1 MTTLTVV
8 KVWQDKNNKDG
19 LRPTSLAVTLYNGT
33 KPVQTVLLND
43 ENNWTATIAD
53 LPEIIDGQKADY
65 NWKEQEVL
73 GYRSSVAKEG
83 NTTTFT
89 NTYNVPKKHG
99 KRVVFEE
106 YETPL
111 SGEFLINHVGDCYD

>member
-1 MTTLTVV
+1 M
-8 KVWQDKNNKDG
+8 KVWQDKDNAEG
-19 LRPTSLAVTLYNGT
+19 IRPTSLAVTLYNGT
-33 KPVQTVLLND
+33 TLVQTVLLND
-43 ENNWTATIAD
+43 ENNWRATITG
-53 LPEIIDGQKADY
+53 LPVVVDGVQANY

-73 GYRSSVAKEG
+73 GYRSSVSTEG

-99 KRVVFEE
+99 KWVIIEE
-106 YETPL
+106 YDTPL